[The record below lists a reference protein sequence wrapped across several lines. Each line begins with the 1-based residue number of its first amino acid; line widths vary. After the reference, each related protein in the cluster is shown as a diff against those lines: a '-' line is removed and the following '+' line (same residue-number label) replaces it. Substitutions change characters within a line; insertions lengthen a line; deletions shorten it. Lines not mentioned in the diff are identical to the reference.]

1 MLITQKEGLMSHERL
16 ASSYY
21 RIMRDESSYLPLK
34 IESDDK
40 MHVQLNLM
48 GKIII
53 ATHVKAKKKKKEAAI
68 IIKLVLSMHAC
79 PRAPPDPTWAG
90 CWWTDM

>member
-1 MLITQKEGLMSHERL
+1 MLITQKEGLMSPERL

-34 IESDDK
+34 IDSDDK

-48 GKIII
+48 GKIIM
-53 ATHVKAKKKKKEAAI
+53 ATHIKAKKKIKE
-68 IIKLVLSMHAC
+68 KRS
-79 PRAPPDPTWAG
+79 RNNY
-90 CWWTDM
+90 